1 MTRYAQV
8 CLLDISDGGS
18 RAAPLSLK
26 ATDSKYYEISISSSH
41 PRREYQLTP
50 AGSHHCIANRYQVTF
65 VLDSLKWKSGKCNR
79 NLCAEILSQMFAIP
93 LSRRM
98 MLRASIFQINQA
110 VHPLPKEKSKS
121 SELRRFSV
129 YGIRVPTR
137 PPRGKACTASTC
149 LSTAAMPQA
158 SSPSNGLPFTRQLHD
173 RMKKT
178 RLVRMRRLRSGW
190 KHLPRVVIDRP

>member
-1 MTRYAQV
+1 
-8 CLLDISDGGS
+8 
-18 RAAPLSLK
+18 
-26 ATDSKYYEISISSSH
+26 
-41 PRREYQLTP
+41 
-50 AGSHHCIANRYQVTF
+50 
-65 VLDSLKWKSGKCNR
+65 
-79 NLCAEILSQMFAIP
+79 
-93 LSRRM
+93 

-173 RMKKT
+173 RMKKQDLSVCEGCGVVENT
-178 RLVRMRRLRSGW
+178 FPVLSSTDRRERLVRQLRRLDGRQLGPHKLLGLW
-190 KHLPRVVIDRP
+190 PCPTTTIGDLRGNCAMFRRE